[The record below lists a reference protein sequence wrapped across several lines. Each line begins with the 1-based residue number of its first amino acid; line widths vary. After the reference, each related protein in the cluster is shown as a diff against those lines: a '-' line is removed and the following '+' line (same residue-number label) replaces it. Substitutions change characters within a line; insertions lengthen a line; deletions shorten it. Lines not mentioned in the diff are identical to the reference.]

1 MRGISGFSIGLA
13 KGRKEQRS
21 SSLRGEPLNWYL
33 PGGGILIT
41 TAIGSPIAEAASG
54 EVRARIL
61 HVQLTR

>member
-1 MRGISGFSIGLA
+1 
-13 KGRKEQRS
+13 
-21 SSLRGEPLNWYL
+21 LRGEPLNWYL